1 MAWKWRTLDR
11 ERWSE
16 AGELLTV
23 LAARYPVL
31 VERPTKPLAIGTG
44 DRLKVGGAEI
54 GLTEDQVDLAMV
66 RITRTSSYLA
76 ALARGG
82 PRYDLDGAIA
92 GEVSAPDRNIAAKV
106 LAARRARRQRN
117 EAMLAS
123 GSEGNDQ
130 QVATAE
136 LRDADADRTGEP
148 DGGDD
153 RAAA

>member
-11 ERWSE
+11 ERWTE
-16 AGELLTV
+16 AGELLAI
-23 LAARYPVL
+23 LGARYPVL
-31 VERPTKPLAIGTG
+31 VARPTKPLAIGTG

-76 ALARGG
+76 ALTRGG
-82 PRYDLDGAIA
+82 PRFDLDGEIA
-92 GEVSAPDRNIAAKV
+92 GEVSVPDRNIAAKV

-117 EAMLAS
+117 EAMLAP
-123 GSEGNDQ
+123 GSEGSDQ
-130 QVATAE
+130 QVVAAE
-136 LRDADADRTGEP
+136 LRDAEANRTGEP

>member
-11 ERWSE
+11 ERWAE
-16 AGELLTV
+16 AGELLAI
-23 LAARYPVL
+23 LGARYPVL
-31 VERPTKPLAIGTG
+31 VGRPTKPLAIGTG

-54 GLTEDQVDLAMV
+54 GLTEDQVYLAMV

-82 PRYDLDGAIA
+82 PRYDLDGEIA

-106 LAARRARRQRN
+106 LAARRERRKRN
-117 EAMLAS
+117 EAVSAA
-123 GSEGNDQ
+123 GSEGSDQ
-130 QVATAE
+130 QVAAAE
-136 LRDADADRTGEP
+136 LRDAEADRTGEP
-148 DGGDD
+148 DGTDD